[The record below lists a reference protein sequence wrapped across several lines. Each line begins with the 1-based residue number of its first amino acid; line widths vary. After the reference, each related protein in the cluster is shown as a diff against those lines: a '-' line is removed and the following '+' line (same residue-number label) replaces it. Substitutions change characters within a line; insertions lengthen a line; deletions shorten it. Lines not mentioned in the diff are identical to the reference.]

1 MDDKTLKNDDKNNAS
16 DALSGS
22 TKLDLAISSE
32 PKSPAKVPPTPPSQP
47 TRYNIHQTGT
57 DFGGRTKTIDPADKS
72 SQDTYLG
79 KTEEPKSET
88 DKKPLVPKIDRVGGQ
103 GLGAD
108 VKDNQ
113 DDIPTKTEDKKLSWE
128 NHPLGAS
135 SFEGSKV
142 IPSILKNKQ
151 DKTDQKL
158 NISPPLETKNT
169 PKAEMAEDQA
179 EKKEETQIG
188 KDIQPPKP
196 TVSAPWEQSSPK
208 PTYDE
213 SKQKDDS
220 RPKMQPLPQPNL
232 PGSDEN
238 KEKKQFSSFKPGFTK
253 GLSGLSKESLSVD
266 SFKDQFPAFNP
277 EGNTDLEEKGEQK
290 DDLLD
295 RPKEISET
303 NKLTE
308 DVETKETRDLEQL
321 KKPEPMLSQSTDY
334 SSNNPFSP
342 PPPPPSGSTGSSDFN
357 DQLPDPP
364 AKKSIMSKVIIGLVI
379 LVILAGIGLLAK
391 NFLFKSDSTNSN
403 IAGTKTVITYWGLWE
418 SDAVMN
424 GLIEQY
430 EKDNPSVDI
439 QYINSSKQDYYARLQ
454 NSFNRNPP
462 DIFRIHNTWLPI
474 LKSKLAPVPQDTVEK
489 LGLNTDYFSVVSRTL
504 SSGNQFYAI
513 PLMVDNLALF
523 YNKELLAATGETP
536 PRTWWGMQ
544 DLAKNIKVT
553 DEKGNLKIASVPLG
567 TTNNIDHWSDI
578 LGLMMVQNGVNLE
591 QPTTDPE
598 LIQDVL
604 EFYSLFYVRDKVW
617 DATFPNSTLAFA
629 TNKTIFYFGPSWR
642 IFNIMDI
649 NPNLDFAV
657 TSVPKLPKDLKRNDP
672 EAVERGEGELS
683 ERNWASYWVEGV
695 SAQSSNQKEAWKFLE
710 FLSQNENLQ
719 QFYQAASQTRAFGE
733 IYPVKDL
740 ASSLSSNPKL
750 APFIDQADTSYS
762 WYLCSSTHD
771 NGPNDVMIQYF
782 ENAINSINNGS
793 DPAQAAQT
801 LVSGIGQTMSRYG
814 M

>member
-1 MDDKTLKNDDKNNAS
+1 MRKGYWKMDDKTLKNDNKKNANS
-16 DALSGS
+16 TLSGPVKS
-22 TKLDLAISSE
+22 DITTTSQPKVPVKTSSS
-32 PKSPAKVPPTPPSQP
+32 SPAQSPK
-47 TRYNIHQTGT
+47 YNIHQTGT
-57 DFGGRTKTIDPADKS
+57 DFGGRVKTMDTANKS
-72 SQDTYLG
+72 AQDAYLK
-79 KTEEPKSET
+79 KTGEPKNEA
-88 DKKPLVPKIDRVGGQ
+88 DKKPLVPKIKRTDKQ
-103 GLGAD
+103 DIGLKDAD
-108 VKDNQ
+108 THDDTSPQVKD
-113 DDIPTKTEDKKLSWE
+113 EKLDWE

-142 IPSILKNKQ
+142 VPSILKNRQ
-151 DKTDQKL
+151 DNAGQK
-158 NISPPLETKNT
+158 SNT
-169 PKAEMAEDQA
+169 PKTEIKEDI
-179 EKKEETQIG
+179 KEEAKTGQER
-188 KDIQPPKP
+188 KTEEVQDIKNQTANTNQPPKP
-196 TVSAPWEQSSPK
+196 KNGAPWEQASPQPVYDGSSPK
-208 PTYDE
+208 KNL
-213 SKQKDDS
+213 S
-220 RPKMQPLPQPNL
+220 PKMEPLPQPVL
-232 PGSDEN
+232 PDSDKN
-238 KEKKQFSSFKPGFTK
+238 KGKRQFSSFKPGFSK
-253 GLSGLSKESLSVD
+253 GLSGLSKENLSVD

-277 EGNTDLEEKGEQK
+277 NNSVSEEKDGQN
-290 DDLLD
+290 DNQIDNI
-295 RPKEISET
+295 RET
-303 NKLTE
+303 GKADSFTG
-308 DVETKETRDLEQL
+308 TKEVQNPQQE
-321 KKPEPMLSQSTDY
+321 KKTEPMSFTDN
-334 SSNNPFSP
+334 SFSA
-342 PPPPPSGSTGSSDFN
+342 PPPPPSEPSDPSDFN
-357 DQLPDPP
+357 EQLPDLP
-364 AKKSIMSKVIIGLVI
+364 AKKSIIPKIVIGLVV
-379 LVILAGIGLLAK
+379 LAILAGIGLLAK
-391 NFLFKSDSTNSN
+391 NFLFKSENTSN
-403 IAGTKTVITYWGLWE
+403 VQGAKKVITYWGLWE
-418 SDAVMN
+418 PDAVMN

-430 EKDNPSVDI
+430 EKDNPGVDI

-454 NSFNRNPP
+454 NSFSRNPP
-462 DIFRIHNTWLPI
+462 DIFRIHNTWVPVM
-474 LKSKLAPVPQDTVEK
+474 KSKLAPVPQDTVEK
-489 LGLNTDYFSVVSRTL
+489 LGLNTNYFSVVPRTL

-513 PLMVDNLALF
+513 PLMIDNLALF

-642 IFNIMDI
+642 IFNIVDI

-683 ERNWASYWVEGV
+683 ERNWASYWAEGV
-695 SAQSSNQKEAWKFLE
+695 SAQSKNQKEAWKFLE
-710 FLSQNENLQ
+710 FLSQKENLQ
-719 QFYQAASQTRAFGE
+719 QLYQAASQIRAFGE

-750 APFIDQADTSYS
+750 SPFISQADTSYS
-762 WYLCSSTHD
+762 WYLCSATHD

-793 DPAQAAQT
+793 DPVQASQT